1 MDWIQALVL
10 GIVQGLTEFL
20 PISSTAHLRIIP
32 YLLDWQ
38 DPGTEFSAVIQ
49 LGTLLAVVIYF
60 WNDIVSL
67 SRAAMLSL
75 WNRKL
80 FETQDSKLAW
90 SIAAGTVPVVVAG
103 LGFKDIIKTDARE
116 LWLIGTA
123 LIILAI
129 ALYAAERFS
138 HLNLKIGQLNFLQIQ
153 LIGLTQALALIPG
166 CSRSGSTIMG
176 GLIIG
181 LKREEAARFS
191 FLLGI
196 PAILGS
202 GIYEFAELLEKGI
215 NNSDYLNLIVGVLA
229 SFVVGYLSIEFLI
242 RFLKMH
248 GTLVFVIYRI
258 VLGTLVLFFWYK
270 TSFK

>member
-32 YLLDWQ
+32 HLLDWQ

-49 LGTLLAVVIYF
+49 LGTLLAVMLYF
-60 WNDIVSL
+60 WNDVVSL
-67 SRAAMLSL
+67 SRAAMVSL
-75 WNRKL
+75 WNMKL
-80 FETQDSKLAW
+80 FETSDSKLAW
-90 SIAAGTVPVVVAG
+90 SIAAGTIPVIVAG
-103 LGFKDIIKTDARE
+103 LGFKDIIKTDARQ

-129 ALYAAERFS
+129 GLYVAEKFS
-138 HLNLKIGQLNFLQIQ
+138 KLNQQIGQLNFLQIQ

-176 GLIIG
+176 GLIVG

-202 GIYEFAELLEKGI
+202 GIYEFLEMFEKGI
-215 NNSDYLNLIVGVLA
+215 IISEYQNLIIGVFA
-229 SFVVGYLSIEFLI
+229 SFIVGYLSIEFLL
-242 RFLKMH
+242 RFLRMH
-248 GTLVFVIYRI
+248 GTLIFVIYRI
-258 VLGTLVLFFWYK
+258 VLGTGILIFIV
-270 TSFK
+270 

>member
-32 YLLDWQ
+32 HLLEWQ

-49 LGTLLAVVIYF
+49 LGTLLAVILYF
-60 WNDIVSL
+60 WNDVVSL
-67 SRAAMLSL
+67 TRAALVSL
-75 WNRKL
+75 WKRKL
-80 FETQDSKLAW
+80 FETTDSKLAW
-90 SIAAGTVPVVVAG
+90 SIAAGTIPVTVFG

-116 LWLIGTA
+116 LWLIGAA

-129 ALYAAERFS
+129 GLYAAERFS
-138 HLNLKIGQLNFLQIQ
+138 KLNQQIGQLKFLQIQ

-176 GLIIG
+176 GLIVG

-202 GIYEFAELLEKGI
+202 GIYEFLEMFEQGI
-215 NNSDYLNLIVGVLA
+215 IISEYQNLIIGVFA
-229 SFVVGYLSIEFLI
+229 SFIVGYLSIEFLL
-242 RFLKMH
+242 RFLRIH

-258 VLGTLVLFFWYK
+258 LLGTGILVFIV
-270 TSFK
+270 

>member
-32 YLLDWQ
+32 HLLDWQ

-49 LGTLLAVVIYF
+49 LGTLLAVILYF
-60 WNDIVSL
+60 WNDVGSL
-67 SRAAMLSL
+67 SRAAIVSL

-80 FETQDSKLAW
+80 FETSDSKLAW
-90 SIAAGTVPVVVAG
+90 SIVAGTMPEVLAG

-123 LIILAI
+123 LIILEI
-129 ALYAAERFS
+129 GLYAAERLS
-138 HLNLKIGQLNFLQIQ
+138 QLNRQNGELKFLQIQ

-176 GLIIG
+176 GLIVG

-202 GIYEFAELLEKGI
+202 GIFELVELLDKGI
-215 NNSDYLNLIVGVLA
+215 NISDYLNLIVGIFA
-229 SFVVGYLSIEFLI
+229 SFVVGYLSIEFLL
-242 RFLKMH
+242 RFLRIH
-248 GTLVFVIYRI
+248 GTMAFVIYRI
-258 VLGTLVLFFWYK
+258 LLGTGILVFLV
-270 TSFK
+270 

>member
-32 YLLDWQ
+32 SLLEWQ

-49 LGTLLAVVIYF
+49 LGTLMAVMLYF
-60 WNDIVSL
+60 WNDVVTL
-67 SRAAMLSL
+67 VRAAMISI
-75 WNRKL
+75 WERKL
-80 FETQDSKLAW
+80 FGTQDSKLAW
-90 SIAAGTVPVVVAG
+90 SIAAGTIPVVVAG

-116 LWLIGTA
+116 IWLIGTA

-129 ALYAAERFS
+129 GLYASEKLSKQSRQ
-138 HLNLKIGQLNFLQIQ
+138 IGELNFLQIQ

-176 GLIIG
+176 GMIVG

-202 GIYEFAELLEKGI
+202 GIYELVVLFEKGI
-215 NNSDYLNLIVGVLA
+215 NSSEYQNLIVGILA
-229 SFVVGYLSIEFLI
+229 SFVVGYLSIEFLL
-242 RFLKMH
+242 RFLRLH
-248 GTLVFVIYRI
+248 GTLLFVIYRI
-258 VLGTLVLFFWYK
+258 VLGAGILIFLV
-270 TSFK
+270 

>member
-1 MDWIQALVL
+1 MDLIQAVVL

-32 YLLDWQ
+32 HILDWQ

-49 LGTLLAVVIYF
+49 LGTLMAVMLYF
-60 WNDIVSL
+60 RNDVLTL
-67 SRAAMLSL
+67 SRAALVSL

-80 FETQDSKLAW
+80 FETPDSKLAW
-90 SIAAGTVPVVVAG
+90 SIATGTIPVVVAG

-116 LWLIGTA
+116 LWFIGTA

-129 ALYAAERFS
+129 ALYAAEKFS
-138 HLNLKIGQLNFLQIQ
+138 DLNRQIGQLNFLQIQ

-176 GLIIG
+176 GLIVG
-181 LKREEAARFS
+181 LKRDEAARFS

-215 NNSDYLNLIVGVLA
+215 NSRDYLNLIVGILA
-229 SFVVGYLSIEFLI
+229 SFVVGYFSIEFLLRFI
-242 RFLKMH
+242 RVN
-248 GTLVFVIYRI
+248 GTLAFVIYRI
-258 VLGTLVLFFWYK
+258 ILGTVVLVFLV
-270 TSFK
+270 

>member
-49 LGTLLAVVIYF
+49 LGTLMAVMLYF
-60 WNDIVSL
+60 WNDVVTLIQAAMVSL
-67 SRAAMLSL
+67 
-75 WNRKL
+75 WKRKL

-90 SIAAGTVPVVVAG
+90 SIAAGTIPVVIVG
-103 LGFKDIIKTDARE
+103 LVFKDIIKTDARE

-129 ALYAAERFS
+129 GLYAAEKLSKLSRQ
-138 HLNLKIGQLNFLQIQ
+138 IGQLNFLQIQ
-153 LIGLTQALALIPG
+153 LIGLTQVLALIPG

-176 GLIIG
+176 GLIVG

-202 GIYEFAELLEKGI
+202 GIYELLELFEKGI
-215 NNSDYLNLIVGVLA
+215 KSSDYQNLIVGILA
-229 SFVVGYLSIEFLI
+229 SFVVGYLSIEFLL
-242 RFLKMH
+242 RFLRLH
-248 GTLVFVIYRI
+248 GTLLFVIYRI
-258 VLGTLVLFFWYK
+258 VLGAGVLIFWV
-270 TSFK
+270 

>member
-32 YLLDWQ
+32 SLLDWQ

-49 LGTLLAVVIYF
+49 LGTLMAVIIYF
-60 WNDIVSL
+60 WNDVVTL
-67 SRAAMLSL
+67 SRAAIVSL
-75 WNRKL
+75 WHRKL
-80 FETQDSKLAW
+80 FETSDSKLAW
-90 SIAAGTVPVVVAG
+90 SIAAGTIPVVVFG
-103 LGFKDIIKTDARE
+103 LVFKDIIKTDARQ
-116 LWLIGTA
+116 LWVIGAA
-123 LIILAI
+123 LIIMAI
-129 ALYAAERFS
+129 GLYAAERLS
-138 HLNLKIGQLNFLQIQ
+138 QLNRQIGQLKFLQIQ

-176 GLIIG
+176 GLIVG

-202 GIYEFAELLEKGI
+202 GIYEFLEMFEQGI
-215 NNSDYLNLIVGVLA
+215 IISEYHNLIIGVFA
-229 SFVVGYLSIEFLI
+229 SFIVGYLSIEFLL
-242 RFLKMH
+242 RFLRMH

-258 VLGTLVLFFWYK
+258 VLGTGILIFIV
-270 TSFK
+270 

>member
-1 MDWIQALVL
+1 MDLIQAVVL

-49 LGTLLAVVIYF
+49 LGTLMAVMLYF
-60 WNDIVSL
+60 WNEIVSL
-67 SRAAMLSL
+67 SRAAMVSL
-75 WNRKL
+75 WNRNL
-80 FETQDSKLAW
+80 FETTDSKLAW
-90 SIAAGTVPVVVAG
+90 SIAAGTIPVVVIG

-116 LWLIGTA
+116 LWLVGNA

-129 ALYAAERFS
+129 GLYAAERLS
-138 HLNLKIGQLNFLQIQ
+138 KSNRQIGQLNFLQIQ
-153 LIGLTQALALIPG
+153 LIGIIQALALIPG

-176 GLIIG
+176 GLIVG

-196 PAILGS
+196 PAIFGS
-202 GIYEFAELLEKGI
+202 GMYELSELLKSGI
-215 NNSDYLNLIVGVLA
+215 NSRDYLNLIVGIFA
-229 SFVVGYLSIEFLI
+229 SFVVGYFSIEFLL
-242 RFLKMH
+242 RFLRMH

-258 VLGTLVLFFWYK
+258 VLGTGVLIFMV
-270 TSFK
+270 

>member
-1 MDWIQALVL
+1 MDWIQALML

-32 YLLDWQ
+32 SLLDWQ

-49 LGTLLAVVIYF
+49 LGTLMAVIIYF
-60 WNDIVSL
+60 WHDVLSL
-67 SRAAMLSL
+67 SRAAIVSL
-75 WNRKL
+75 WHRKL
-80 FETQDSKLAW
+80 FETSDSKLAW
-90 SIAAGTVPVVVAG
+90 SIAAGTIPVAVFG

-116 LWLIGTA
+116 LWLVGAA

-129 ALYAAERFS
+129 GLYAAE
-138 HLNLKIGQLNFLQIQ
+138 HLSKQNRQIDQLNFLKIQ

-166 CSRSGSTIMG
+166 CSRSGSAIMG
-176 GLIIG
+176 GLIVG

-202 GIYEFAELLEKGI
+202 GIYEFLEMFEQGI
-215 NNSDYLNLIVGVLA
+215 IISEYQNLIIGVFA
-229 SFVVGYLSIEFLI
+229 SFIVGYLSIEFLL
-242 RFLKMH
+242 RFLRMH

-258 VLGTLVLFFWYK
+258 VLGTGILVFMV
-270 TSFK
+270 

>member
-20 PISSTAHLRIIP
+20 PISSTAHLRIVP
-32 YLLDWQ
+32 HLLDWQ
-38 DPGTEFSAVIQ
+38 DPGAEFSAVIQ
-49 LGTLLAVVIYF
+49 LGTLLAVIFFF
-60 WNDIVSL
+60 WNDVLSL
-67 SRAAMLSL
+67 SRAAMVSL

-80 FETQDSKLAW
+80 FETSDSKLAW
-90 SIAAGTVPVVVAG
+90 SIAAGTIPVVVAG
-103 LGFKDIIKTDARE
+103 LGFKDIIKTDARQ

-123 LIILAI
+123 LVILALG
-129 ALYAAERFS
+129 LYAAERFS
-138 HLNLKIGQLNFLQIQ
+138 QQNRQIGELKFLQIQ

-196 PAILGS
+196 PAIFGS
-202 GIYEFAELLEKGI
+202 GIYELAELLETGI
-215 NNSDYLNLIVGVLA
+215 NSSDYLNLIVGAFA
-229 SFVVGYLSIEFLI
+229 SFVVGYLSIEFLLL
-242 RFLKMH
+242 FLIVH
-248 GTLVFVIYRI
+248 GTLAFVIYRI
-258 VLGTLVLFFWYK
+258 LLGTGILVFMV
-270 TSFK
+270 

>member
-32 YLLDWQ
+32 NLLGWQ

-49 LGTLLAVVIYF
+49 LGTLQAVILYF
-60 WNDIVSL
+60 WNDVISL
-67 SRAAMLSL
+67 SRAAMVSL
-75 WNRKL
+75 WNRNL
-80 FETQDSKLAW
+80 FETSESKLAW
-90 SIAAGTVPVVVAG
+90 SIATGTIPVVVAG
-103 LGFKDIIKTDARE
+103 LVFKDIIKTDARE
-116 LWLIGTA
+116 LWLVGTA
-123 LIILAI
+123 LIILSI
-129 ALYAAERFS
+129 GLYAAERFS
-138 HLNLKIGQLNFLQIQ
+138 QLNRQIGELNFLQIQ
-153 LIGLTQALALIPG
+153 LIGITQALALIPG

-176 GLIIG
+176 GLIVG

-202 GIYEFAELLEKGI
+202 GIYELAELLETGI
-215 NNSDYLNLIVGVLA
+215 NSSDYLNLIVGVFA
-229 SFVVGYLSIEFLI
+229 SFVVGYLSIEFLL
-242 RFLKMH
+242 RFLRIH

-258 VLGTLVLFFWYK
+258 LLGTVVLVFML
-270 TSFK
+270 

>member
-1 MDWIQALVL
+1 ML

-32 YLLDWQ
+32 SLLEWQ

-49 LGTLLAVVIYF
+49 LATLMAVILYF
-60 WNDIVSL
+60 RYDVVSL
-67 SRAAMLSL
+67 SRAAIVSL
-75 WNRKL
+75 WNREL
-80 FETQDSKLAW
+80 FETTDSKLAW
-90 SIAAGTVPVVVAG
+90 SIAAGTIPVTVFG
-103 LGFKDIIKTDARE
+103 LLFKDIIKTDARE
-116 LWLIGTA
+116 LWLVGAA

-129 ALYAAERFS
+129 GLYSAE
-138 HLNLKIGQLNFLQIQ
+138 HLSRQNRHIDQLNFLKIQ

-176 GLIIG
+176 GLIVG

-202 GIYEFAELLEKGI
+202 GIYELLDMFKEGI
-215 NNSDYLNLIVGVLA
+215 ISSDYQNLFIGVFA
-229 SFVVGYLSIEFLI
+229 SFFVGYLSIEFLL
-242 RFLKMH
+242 RFLKMY

-258 VLGTLVLFFWYK
+258 VLGTGVLVFMV
-270 TSFK
+270 

>member
-49 LGTLLAVVIYF
+49 LGTLIAVMFYF
-60 WNDIVSL
+60 WDDVISL
-67 SRAAMLSL
+67 SRAAMVSL
-75 WNRKL
+75 WKREL

-90 SIAAGTVPVVVAG
+90 SIVAGTIPVVIAG
-103 LGFKDIIKTDARE
+103 LGFKDLIKTDARE

-129 ALYAAERFS
+129 CLYAAEKFS
-138 HLNLKIGQLNFLQIQ
+138 KLNRKIGQLNFLQIQ
-153 LIGLTQALALIPG
+153 LIGITQALALIPG

-176 GLIIG
+176 GLIVG

-202 GIYEFAELLEKGI
+202 GIYELVEIFEKGV
-215 NNSDYLNLIVGVLA
+215 NSSDYINLIVGILA
-229 SFVVGYLSIEFLI
+229 SFAVGYLSIGFLLRFI
-242 RFLKMH
+242 RLH

-258 VLGTLVLFFWYK
+258 VLGAFILVFLI
-270 TSFK
+270 